1 MITFEDRDEIEPRLR
16 LPRAQHE
23 MVIAL
28 REKFNFNAGEI
39 ADALNGADTPVTIR
53 IQQVA
58 AIIYG
63 NVD

>member
-1 MITFEDRDEIEPRLR
+1 MITVEDRDEIEPHLR
-16 LPRAQHE
+16 LSRATHA

-28 REKFNFNAGEI
+28 REQFDLNAGEI
-39 ADALNGADTPVTIR
+39 ADRLSQETPVTVR

-63 NVD
+63 G

>member
-1 MITFEDRDEIEPRLR
+1 MIAVEDRDEIEPHHR
-16 LPRAQHE
+16 LPRTTHA

-28 REKFNFNAGEI
+28 REEFNLNAGEI
-39 ADALNGADTPVTIR
+39 ADKLDQDTSVTVR

-63 NVD
+63 